1 MKNKSLFKYWA
12 SGILAAAILTTTH
25 AQQWREEIKRSV
37 PLFGHRNW
45 IVIVDSAYPAQTSPG
60 IKTIVADS
68 EQNTLPEVLKFVLET
83 LDICRHVRPI
93 IYTDAELAFVPEQYA
108 PGITSYRKELA
119 AVLGKRPVQSLP
131 HEQII
136 AKLDEA
142 GKTFKVLI
150 IKTPLALPYTSAF
163 LQLDCGYW
171 SAEAEKA
178 LRKDMKAPPAKAAT
192 L

>member
-1 MKNKSLFKYWA
+1 MKATPLYHLLA
-12 SGILAAAILTTTH
+12 VGILAAVSLAATP
-25 AQQWREEIKRSV
+25 AQAQWREDIKRSV

-60 IKTIVADS
+60 IQTVVADG
-68 EQNTLPEVLKFVLET
+68 EHNTLPEVTQFVLET
-83 LDICRHVRPI
+83 LDACRHVRPT
-93 IYTDAELAFVPEQYA
+93 IYTDAELPFVPEKYA
-108 PGITSYRKELA
+108 PGIDNYRKDLA
-119 AVLGKRPVQSLP
+119 AALGKRAVLSLP

-150 IKTPLALPYTSAF
+150 IKTPLALPYTSVF
-163 LQLDCGYW
+163 LQLECGYW

-178 LRKDMKAPPAKAAT
+178 LRKAIAAKPIQ
-192 L
+192 

>member
-1 MKNKSLFKYWA
+1 MKNFSLPKRWFIGAVVTAMFA
-12 SGILAAAILTTTH
+12 SVSLQA
-25 AQQWREEIKRSV
+25 QWREEVQRTV

-60 IKTIVADS
+60 IQTVVAKGD
-68 EQNTLPEVLKFVLET
+68 QITLPEVVKFVLET
-83 LDICRHVRPI
+83 LDASKHVRPI
-93 IYTDAELAFVPEQYA
+93 IYTDAELPFVPEKYA
-108 PGITSYRKELA
+108 PGITDYRKELSA
-119 AVLGKRPVQSLP
+119 LLGDRPVVSLP

-150 IKTPLALPYTSAF
+150 IKTPLALPYTSVF

-171 SAEAEKA
+171 SGEAEKA
-178 LRKDMKAPPAKAAT
+178 LRADIHAAPVK
-192 L
+192 